1 MTGHLHSSHTL
12 PPEFADDT
20 KTILRLNFVGTLRSM
35 DGSEVATAG
44 VGVRERKRLETRA
57 RIADAA
63 AQLASEHGIADTTVD
78 EIAVA
83 AGVGRATFFR
93 YFESKELA
101 IATGLSD
108 AAIYVMSKALRD
120 LPDDLDPIE
129 AIRAAQ
135 AALGADFENDRAM
148 FLEQALLSR
157 SSTAMFAWTLHL
169 YVDWELAIAEAV
181 APRFA
186 DLQPHDPRPRMLGA
200 MTMAA
205 SRLACDEW
213 VAGGGSGDLPALVAK
228 YLAAIRIE

>member
-93 YFESKELA
+93 YFESR
-101 IATGLSD
+101 SWR
-108 AAIYVMSKALRD
+108 SP
-120 LPDDLDPIE
+120 PDSP
-129 AIRAAQ
+129 
-135 AALGADFENDRAM
+135 M
-148 FLEQALLSR
+148 PP
-157 SSTAMFAWTLHL
+157 ST
-169 YVDWELAIAEAV
+169 
-181 APRFA
+181 
-186 DLQPHDPRPRMLGA
+186 
-200 MTMAA
+200 
-205 SRLACDEW
+205 
-213 VAGGGSGDLPALVAK
+213 
-228 YLAAIRIE
+228 

>member
-1 MTGHLHSSHTL
+1 M
-12 PPEFADDT
+12 
-20 KTILRLNFVGTLRSM
+20 
-35 DGSEVATAG
+35 
-44 VGVRERKRLETRA
+44 
-57 RIADAA
+57 
-63 AQLASEHGIADTTVD
+63 
-78 EIAVA
+78 
-83 AGVGRATFFR
+83 
-93 YFESKELA
+93 A

-120 LPDDLDPIE
+120 LPDDLDPIG
-129 AIRAAQ
+129 AIREAQ
-135 AALGADFENDRAM
+135 ATLGADFENDRAM